1 MHVISSV
8 CATDPPLPYTSIAK
22 KQVNKIVSAPTKSA
36 QINPLS
42 FKSGWLGQTGR
53 QAPLPAE
60 ELAAAVSSHRLPH
73 CISSARV
80 ARRPRTGLKRFHL
93 AFAHISAN
101 IPGQTACHTPAG
113 AEAGLSNLSGKQKFL
128 KKTIAF
134 VAHFPFSHRLLPIVG
149 GISQMVAC

>member
-22 KQVNKIVSAPTKSA
+22 KEVNKIVSAPTKSA

-73 CISSARV
+73 RISSARV
-80 ARRPRTGLKRFHL
+80 ARRPRMGLKRFHL

-101 IPGQTACHTPAG
+101 TPGQTACHTPAG
-113 AEAGLSNLSGKQKFL
+113 AEAGLSNLSGTQKFL